1 MQGEDIAKYFGRKI
15 SPPHCVYHIS
25 IMLRTIMF
33 KCDLITL
40 PLPFANNE
48 IGVSLQIIMM
58 DYALIYFYQEA
69 ISKNSALQ
77 AE

>member
-1 MQGEDIAKYFGRKI
+1 
-15 SPPHCVYHIS
+15 
-25 IMLRTIMF
+25 MF